1 VDQLSNSPR
10 AQLPSILAKGFTAS
24 SRDRGDKYFM
34 GKRVKIRM
42 GSPTEVGALVQGSEL
57 YNVSLK
63 WSNGKLITGC
73 DCPFFAEHGNL
84 CKHIWATILEA
95 DERGHLSEVEGPMAP
110 EQETLFERSE
120 HAAEQARGDVKTIA
134 NGNWRSAPT
143 VQHDKNGR
151 ISPPVRLPAWKA
163 QLGRITE
170 TQAPSRTGPTW
181 PAHSELVYILD
192 VARSSATGALALGI
206 ASRVRN
212 KEGGLKNLPKPCPMS
227 RGRIAAL
234 PIQEDREILTL
245 LIGANPYQSYD
256 YYDSYDRGPDYF
268 SLSPLMAQTVLPR
281 VLGTGRCF
289 LPFAQDELEK
299 LPIEWDDGEPWR
311 FVLEIRGS
319 QQNGWQLTGDFRR
332 GEQRMAVNEP
342 LLATVGGILVMRDSV
357 ARLADHETLAWI
369 TGLRKNG
376 SIVVPDEER
385 EEFLGSLLGSPTLPV
400 IDLPEEWRYEE
411 VVVPPRPCLKISG
424 PVKSYGRINSRMTAE
439 LSFEYE
445 GHSVAEKTPSRG
457 IYDAAARR
465 FIRRDGVLEKAAIE
479 QMQEAGIRFTAGS
492 WTGNEEWTLTPSKLP
507 RAVRT
512 LAELG
517 WRVTAAGKL
526 FRQPGKGSASV
537 ASGVDWFELQG
548 AVEYGETTAQ
558 LPRLLAALKRGETMV
573 TLDDG
578 SYGLLPEEWL
588 RRFGDV
594 ANMGEADG
602 DRIRFRPS
610 QAGVLDALLATQ
622 PTVDCDETFRRAREE
637 LAQFA
642 SIGPAEQP
650 IGFNGCLRG
659 YQREGLGWMHF
670 LRQFSFGGC
679 LADDMGVG
687 KTAQVLALLET
698 RRELRTQAKVEAP
711 SLVVVPKSLIFN
723 WKQEVERFTPQL
735 RVLDYTGTG
744 RSNVREKDEFSLYD
758 VILTTYGTL
767 RRDALHFKD
776 KIFDYVILDE
786 AQAIKNGNTESAK
799 AARLLRANHR
809 LALSGTPVEN
819 HLGELWSL
827 FEFLNPGMLGTSGA
841 FPLAGASKRDPDGET
856 RKLLSRALRPFLL
869 RRTKEQVAKQLP
881 PKIEQTIYC
890 DMEARQRT
898 LYNELREHYRKALL
912 HKIGAEGLGKAK
924 IQVLEALLRLRQAAC
939 HPGLVDRKLVKD
951 PSAKLGVL
959 MEQLHAVIEEGHKA
973 LVFSQFTS
981 LLAIVR
987 NSLAGDGIE
996 YEYLDGKTVDRQ
1008 ARVERFQQDPGCPL
1022 FLISLKAGGV
1032 GLNLT
1037 AADYVF
1043 ILDPWWNPAVE
1054 SQAVAR
1060 THRIGQ
1066 ERQVFAYRLI
1076 ARDTVE
1082 EKVLQLQETKRDLA
1096 DAIIGAENSLIR
1108 DLTREDIEL
1117 LLS

>member
-1 VDQLSNSPR
+1 VNHLSDGLR
-10 AQLPSILAKGFTAS
+10 ARLPAVLAKAFSAS
-24 SRDRGDKYFM
+24 SKDRGEKYFV
-34 GKRVKIRM
+34 GKRVTIRT
-42 GSPTEVGALVQGSEL
+42 GSPTEVGAKVQGSEL

-63 WSNGKLITGC
+63 WSNGKLSVWC
-73 DCPFFAEHGNL
+73 DCPFFEEHGNL

-95 DERGHLSEVEGPMAP
+95 EEQGHLYEVTAGPTATMGGESA
-110 EQETLFERSE
+110 Q
-120 HAAEQARGDVKTIA
+120 
-134 NGNWRSAPT
+134 SAPLEI
-143 VQHDKNGR
+143 DKSDR
-151 ISPPVRLPAWKA
+151 VEKVDRLEQLRQIRQVTHISPPVRLPAWKE
-163 QLGRITE
+163 QLSRIEDTA
-170 TQAPSRTGPTW
+170 APNRTGAPAW
-181 PAHSELVYILD
+181 PARSELVYVLD
-192 VARSSATGALALGI
+192 VSRSSATGTLTLGI
-206 ASRVRN
+206 ASRGRT
-212 KEGGLKNLPKPCPMS
+212 KEGELRNIPKACPMS
-227 RGRIAAL
+227 HTRIRAL
-234 PIQEDREILTL
+234 PLQEDREILTL
-245 LIGANPYQSYD
+245 LLGANPYLSYG
-256 YYDSYDRGPDYF
+256 YYDSYDRGPDSF

-281 VLGTGRCF
+281 VVRTGRCF
-289 LPFAQDELEK
+289 LPFVKDEIEK
-299 LPIEWDDGEPWR
+299 PPLEWDDGEPWR
-311 FVLEIRGS
+311 FVLEVRGS

-332 GEQRMAVNEP
+332 GDQRIAVNEP
-342 LLATVGGILVMRDSV
+342 LLVMPGAVLVMQDCV
-357 ARLADHETLAWI
+357 ARLADNETIAWI
-369 TGLRKNG
+369 SALRKNG
-376 SIVVPDEER
+376 SIVVPEQER
-385 EEFLGSLLGSPTLPV
+385 QEFLGSLLGSPTLPA
-400 IDLPEEWRYEE
+400 IDLPEEWGYQE
-411 VVVPPRPCLKISG
+411 VVVPPRPCLKISA
-424 PVKSYGRINSRMTAE
+424 PATSYGRTTPRMTAE

-445 GHSVAEKTPSRG
+445 GRSVAEKTPSRG
-457 IYDAAARR
+457 IYDPSTRR
-465 FIRRDGVLEKAAIE
+465 FIRRDGPLENAAVE
-479 QMQEAGIRFTAGS
+479 QMQEAGIRFAAGS
-492 WTGNEEWTLTPSKLP
+492 WPGGEEWTVTPNKLP
-507 RAVRT
+507 QVVRALT
-512 LAELG
+512 ELG
-517 WRVTAAGKL
+517 WKVSAAGKL
-526 FRQPGKGSASV
+526 FRQPGKSSASV
-537 ASGVDWFELQG
+537 ASGVDWFELHG
-548 AVEYGETTAQ
+548 AVAYGETTAQ
-558 LPRLLAALKRGETMV
+558 LPKLLAALKRGETMV

-588 RRFGDV
+588 RRFGHV
-594 ANMGEADG
+594 AAMGEADG
-602 DRIRFRPS
+602 DHIRFRPS
-610 QAGVLDALLATQ
+610 QAGVLDALLAAQ
-622 PTVDCDETFRRAREE
+622 PAVDCDVTFRRVRTE
-637 LAQFA
+637 LTQFA

-650 IGFNGCLRG
+650 AGFNGRLRD

-687 KTAQVLALLET
+687 KTAQVLALLES
-698 RRELRTQAKVEAP
+698 RRELRAQAQIEAP

-723 WKQEVERFTPQL
+723 WKQEAQRFTPQL
-735 RVLDYTGTG
+735 RVLDYTGMG
-744 RSNVREKDEFSLYD
+744 RSITREKDEFSLYD

-776 KIFDYVILDE
+776 KVFEYVILDE

-841 FPLAGASKRDPDGET
+841 FPFAGTSKQDPDAET

-890 DMEARQRT
+890 EMETRQRA
-898 LYNELREHYRKALL
+898 LYNELRDHYREALL
-912 HKIGAEGLGKAK
+912 HKIGAQGIGKSK

-951 PSAKLGVL
+951 PSAKLSVL

-981 LLAIVR
+981 LLAIVCT
-987 NSLAGDGIE
+987 SLATDGIE

-1054 SQAVAR
+1054 AQAVDR

-1082 EKVLQLQETKRDLA
+1082 EKVLQLQETKRNLA
-1096 DAIIGAENSLIR
+1096 EAIIGAENSLIR

>member
-1 VDQLSNSPR
+1 
-10 AQLPSILAKGFTAS
+10 
-24 SRDRGDKYFM
+24 M

-42 GSPTEVGALVQGSEL
+42 GSPTEVGARVQGSDL
-57 YNVSLK
+57 YSVALK
-63 WSNGKLITGC
+63 WSDGKLSAGC
-73 DCPFFAEHGNL
+73 DCPFFEEHGNL

-95 DERGHLSEVEGPMAP
+95 WEQGHLGEVTTGSWEL
-110 EQETLFERSE
+110 ES
-120 HAAEQARGDVKTIA
+120 
-134 NGNWRSAPT
+134 NGAGTRIGGGSGVSAPLEIDKSHR
-143 VQHDKNGR
+143 VERLDRLEQVRQIQHVTR
-151 ISPPVRLPAWKA
+151 ISPPARLPAWKEH
-163 QLGRITE
+163 LSRIAE
-170 TQAPSRTGPTW
+170 TAAAPIQTSAPMW
-181 PAHSELVYILD
+181 PARSELVYILD
-192 VARSSATGALALGI
+192 VPRSSATGTLALGI
-206 ASRVRN
+206 ASRGRS
-212 KEGGLKNLPKPCPMS
+212 KEGELRSIPKPCPTS
-227 RGRIAAL
+227 HGRIRAL
-234 PIQEDREILTL
+234 PLQEDREILTL
-245 LIGANPYQSYD
+245 LLGASPNQSYG
-256 YYDSYDRGPDYF
+256 YYESYDRGLEAF
-268 SLSPLMAQTVLPR
+268 SLTPLMAQTVLPR
-281 VLGTGRCF
+281 VIRTGRCF
-289 LPFAQDELEK
+289 LPFAKEEIDK
-299 LPIEWDDGEPWR
+299 LPLEWDDGEPWR
-311 FVLEIRGS
+311 FVLEVRGS

-332 GEQRMAVNEP
+332 GERRIAVNEP
-342 LLATVGGILVMRDSV
+342 LLVMPGAVLVMPDWV
-357 ARLADHETLAWI
+357 ARLADSETVAWI
-369 TGLRKNG
+369 AGLRKNG
-376 SIVVPDEER
+376 SIVVPEAER
-385 EEFLGSLLGSPTLPV
+385 EEFLGSLLCSPTLPE
-400 IDLPEEWRYEE
+400 IDLPEEWGYQEI
-411 VVVPPRPCLKISG
+411 VAPPRPCLKISA
-424 PVKSYGRINSRMTAE
+424 PEKSYGRINPRMTAE

-445 GHSVAEKTPSRG
+445 GRSVGEKPKSRG
-457 IYDAAARR
+457 IYDPSTRR
-465 FIRRDGVLEKAAIE
+465 FLRRDAAMEKSAVE
-479 QMQEAGIRFTAGS
+479 QMQEAGIRFVAGS
-492 WTGNEEWTLTPSKLP
+492 WPGGEEWTLTPKKLP
-507 RAVRT
+507 QVVRA

-517 WRVTAAGKL
+517 WKVTAAGKL
-526 FRQPGKGSASV
+526 FRQPGKSSVSV
-537 ASGVDWFELQG
+537 ASGVDWFELHG
-548 AVEYGETTAQ
+548 AIEYGETTAQ

-578 SYGLLPEEWL
+578 SFGLLPEEWL
-588 RRFGDV
+588 LRFGHV
-594 ANMGEADG
+594 ATMGEADG
-602 DRIRFRPS
+602 DHIRFRPS

-622 PTVDCDETFRRAREE
+622 PTVDCDETFRRVRKE

-650 IGFNGCLRG
+650 TGFNGCLRG

-723 WKQEVERFTPQL
+723 WRQEVERFTPQL

-841 FPLAGASKRDPDGET
+841 FSLAGASKRDPDGET
-856 RKLLSRALRPFLL
+856 RKLLARALRPFLL

-890 DMEARQRT
+890 EMETRQRA
-898 LYNELREHYRKALL
+898 LYNELRDHYRDALL
-912 HKIGAEGLGKAK
+912 HKIGAEGIGKAK

-951 PSAKLGVL
+951 PSAKLVVL
-959 MEQLHAVIEEGHKA
+959 MEQLQAVIEEGHKA

-987 NSLAGDGIE
+987 ASLASDGIE

-1008 ARVERFQQDPGCPL
+1008 ARVEHFQQDPGCRL

-1054 SQAVAR
+1054 AQAVDR

-1082 EKVLQLQETKRDLA
+1082 EKVLQLQETKRNLA